1 MPNQQAT
8 VRTVPLLLGRCEKL
22 ARPPFPA
29 KQGLGLLDAVDQLA
43 RLVRPPGRAAAVR
56 QLESGPSRLCRG
68 ILGVGV

>member
-8 VRTVPLLLGRCEKL
+8 VRTVPLLPGRCEKL
-22 ARPPFPA
+22 DRPFPA
-29 KQGLGLLDAVDQLA
+29 KQGLGLLDAIDQLA
-43 RLVRPPGRAAAVR
+43 RLVRPLGRAAAAR